1 MKMPL
6 APFEHLTM
14 TPAESETT
22 VRLVVTDWKPLRLSG
37 WRGFRIQW
45 THGDHPPAEPPLFWG
60 IYSHGGRGVAPWADM
75 AFHLHTTCPTCGR
88 TWTVDDATA
97 IRLFAVW
104 AAVIPPN
111 GHVAVEYE
119 SPEHHETLMGLKRGF
134 PPVLTPIGFWTYLG
148 GFRGGFKDWYIS
160 EGGHEGPR
168 KLQVNQAANADHAE
182 RVRQALAADV
192 RAFLESSRDA
202 SDEWTLR
209 ARARAL
215 CWLSEMGKE

>member
-1 MKMPL
+1 MKTPL
-6 APFEHLTM
+6 APFERLTWAW
-14 TPAESETT
+14 PDSGDV

-60 IYSHGGRGVAPWADM
+60 IYSYGGRGVAPWADI
-75 AFHLHTTCPTCGR
+75 AFHLRTACPACGQ
-88 TWTVDDATA
+88 TWVVDDDSA
-97 IRLFAVW
+97 IRLFQIW

-119 SPEHHETLMGLKRGF
+119 SLEHHETLMGLKRGF
-134 PPVLTPIGFWTYLG
+134 PPVVTPIGFWAYMG

-168 KLQVNQAANADHAE
+168 KLQANQAADADHAE
-182 RVRQALAADV
+182 RVRQMLMADV
-192 RAFLESSRDA
+192 QGFLEGSVGVT
-202 SDEWTLR
+202 DEGTRR
-209 ARARAL
+209 ARDRARR
-215 CWLSEMGKE
+215 WIESGVGR

>member
-1 MKMPL
+1 MKTPL
-6 APFEHLTM
+6 APFERLTWAW
-14 TPAESETT
+14 PDSGDV

-60 IYSHGGRGVAPWADM
+60 IYSYGGRGVAPWADI
-75 AFHLHTTCPTCGR
+75 AFHLRTACPACGQ
-88 TWTVDDATA
+88 TWVVDDDSA
-97 IRLFAVW
+97 IRLFQIW

-134 PPVLTPIGFWTYLG
+134 PPVVTPIGFWAYMG

-168 KLQVNQAANADHAE
+168 KLQANQAADADHAE
-182 RVRQALAADV
+182 RVRQMLMADV
-192 RAFLESSRDA
+192 QGFLEGSVGVT
-202 SDEWTLR
+202 DEGTRR
-209 ARARAL
+209 ARDRARR
-215 CWLSEMGKE
+215 WIESGVGR

>member
-1 MKMPL
+1 MKTPL
-6 APFEHLTM
+6 APFERLTWAW
-14 TPAESETT
+14 PDSGDV

-60 IYSHGGRGVAPWADM
+60 IYSYGGRGVAPWADI
-75 AFHLHTTCPTCGR
+75 AFHLRTACPACGQ
-88 TWTVDDATA
+88 TWVVDDDSA
-97 IRLFAVW
+97 IRLFQIW

-134 PPVLTPIGFWTYLG
+134 PPVVTPIGFWAYMG

-168 KLQVNQAANADHAE
+168 KLQANQAADADHAE
-182 RVRQALAADV
+182 RVRRMLMADV
-192 RAFLESSRDA
+192 QGFLEGSVGVT
-202 SDEWTLR
+202 DEGTRR
-209 ARARAL
+209 ARDRARR
-215 CWLSEMGKE
+215 WMESGVGR